1 MFNGIYFLLA
11 YLPQDSNLDQV
22 RTIWKS
28 SWLCL
33 ISVILMTKQE
43 NIETKNSHIT
53 KHDMEYH
60 LTCKEF
66 KLYCKLFNYFSVTNQ
81 VCKLCENIVIFIFM
95 LNFSFINIGELDIN
109 FTELLKKLSQ
119 RQLVYRYK
127 KRAICCN
134 TFL

>member
-1 MFNGIYFLLA
+1 
-11 YLPQDSNLDQV
+11 
-22 RTIWKS
+22 
-28 SWLCL
+28 
-33 ISVILMTKQE
+33 MTKQE